1 MRLKLL
7 LRCQLFRIFCLLLL
21 ALTVAS
27 SPAHAEDRSNWP
39 EHLRFMAG
47 PPGGNWFAL
56 GTALSEMWT
65 KDVLQTTNSTGGGV
79 SNIINANLKKG
90 DLGFTVNSFV
100 GAAVN
105 GDEDFKGR
113 KAENAVVLA
122 NLYTQVTYFVMRAEF
137 AAKHGITSVDDM
149 LSKKIPVRFA
159 TLKPGTASEFLV
171 KVLFAKGYDTNF
183 AKLKKDN
190 GWSVEYASYEGGAD
204 LLADSHIDCFAF
216 SVGPVASIVMN
227 IESRVPVVVLP
238 VGQQALDAVGKAYGT
253 TTYTIPAG
261 VYTCVTKPTKTIGD
275 FTSIVVR
282 KDLPESLVFALNKAL
297 WANKEAMVNAVKDMQ
312 ELSPEMA
319 LPQGVPVHSGSVK
332 FWQSLKK

>member
-1 MRLKLL
+1 MPIKPLP
-7 LRCQLFRIFCLLLL
+7 LFRVLCLMLL
-21 ALTVAS
+21 ALSFAS
-27 SPAHAEDRSNWP
+27 GAAHAEDKSAWP

-56 GTALSEMWT
+56 STALSEMWT
-65 KDVLQTTNSTGGGV
+65 KEVLQSTNSTGGGV

-100 GAAVN
+100 GAAVA
-105 GDEDFKGR
+105 GEEDFRGR

-137 AAKHGITSVDDM
+137 AAKHGISSVDDM
-149 LSKKIPVRFA
+149 ISKKIPVRFA

-171 KVLFAKGYDTNF
+171 KVLFSKGYDTTF
-183 AKLKKDN
+183 ASLKKNN

-204 LLADSHIDCFAF
+204 LLADSHLDCFAF

-238 VGQQALDAVGKAYGT
+238 VGQQALDAVSKVYGT
-253 TTYTIPAG
+253 TTYVIPAG
-261 VYTCVTKPTKTIGD
+261 VYTSVTQPTKTIGD

-282 KDLPESLVFALNKAL
+282 KDLPDNLVYALNKAL
-297 WANKEAMVNAVKDMQ
+297 WENREAMISAVKDMQ

-319 LPQGVPVHSGSVK
+319 LPQGVPVHAGSVK